1 MIEESNDIN
10 EFEQALRESFEAED
24 LKPGDVIQGMIVAIH
39 GDVAL
44 VDVSGK
50 SEAVLERA
58 ELDDLGT
65 GDPVEVVVV
74 SAGEEIRVSRRMA
87 LEAKLKERLNQA
99 VASGE
104 PVEGKVMGRRKGGFD
119 VTVSGVRG
127 FCPMSLISD
136 VRVDDLDSH
145 LGQTYTF
152 KVLEYEPDGQRLV
165 VSRAALLR
173 EEKARLR
180 EQAWT
185 TLELGAE
192 VEGHVRSLT
201 DFGAFVDLGG
211 VDGLVH
217 VTEIAHHRIGHPR
230 DVLRVDQD
238 VRVKVLDLDRE
249 KDRISLSIKALEK
262 DPWEGAVER
271 FPSRSPFEGTVVRKT
286 DFGFFV
292 QLEPGMDGLLHVSQL
307 PPGMEKDAPEL
318 EVGEDIRGWVREVDL
333 ENRRIGLTMRQMPD
347 RDPWERIEMRYQEG
361 QTVEGTVENG
371 ADFGV
376 FVELEPGLS
385 GLIPIAELGIGRDA
399 DPRTAFAPGE
409 KIRLKLVGLDPDR
422 RRISLSVSALKRDLE
437 RQEYSGHM
445 DSAGDE
451 ALAVTGFGAQLAA
464 ALDKT
469 EKKKAPPTKKATTKK
484 KTTAKKPAEKKAAP
498 KKTAAKKTT
507 AKKPTAKK
515 SVPKKTAA
523 KKPAAKKPAAKK
535 TPAKKTATKKSAAK
549 KAAPKKPAAKKP
561 APKKTT
567 AKKPAAKK

>member
-10 EFEQALRESFEAED
+10 EFEQALRESFEEE

-50 SEAVLERA
+50 SEAVLDRT
-58 ELDDLGT
+58 ELDELGT

-152 KVLEYEPDGQRLV
+152 KVLEYESDGQRLV
-165 VSRAALLR
+165 VSRAALQR
-173 EEKARLR
+173 EERMHLR
-180 EQAWT
+180 EQAWS
-185 TLELGAE
+185 TLEVDAE
-192 VEGHVRSLT
+192 VEGRVRSLT

-230 DVLRVDQD
+230 DVLQVDQD

-262 DPWEGAVER
+262 DPWDGAVER
-271 FPSRSPFEGTVVRKT
+271 FPSRGPFEGTIVRKT

-318 EVGEDIRGWVREVDL
+318 EVGEGIRGWVREVDL

-409 KIRLKLVGLDPDR
+409 KIRLKLVGLDPNR

-451 ALAVTGFGAQLAA
+451 APAVTGFGAQLAA

-469 EKKKAPPTKKATTKK
+469 EKQKAPPTKKAATKK

-507 AKKPTAKK
+507 AKKPATKK
-515 SVPKKTAA
+515 A
-523 KKPAAKKPAAKK
+523 AAKK
-535 TPAKKTATKKSAAK
+535 TPAKKTATKKPAAK

>member
-10 EFEQALRESFEAED
+10 EFEQALRESFEAEE
-24 LKPGDVIQGMIVAIH
+24 LKPGDVIKGVIVAVH

-87 LEAKLKERLNQA
+87 LEAKLKEVLSQA

-152 KVLEYEPDGQRLV
+152 KVLEYEPEGQQLV

-173 EEKARLR
+173 EERARLR

-192 VEGHVRSLT
+192 VEGRVRSLT

-217 VTEIAHHRIGHPR
+217 VTEIAHHRIGHAR
-230 DVLRVDQD
+230 DVLRVDQE

-262 DPWEGAVER
+262 DPWDGVKER
-271 FPSRSPFEGTVVRKT
+271 FPARGPFEGTVVRRA
-286 DFGFFV
+286 DFGAFV
-292 QLEPGMDGLLHVSQL
+292 ELVPGLDGLLHVSQL
-307 PPGMEKDAPEL
+307 PPGMERDAPEL
-318 EVGEDIRGWVREVDL
+318 EVGRTISGWIREVDVD
-333 ENRRIGLTMRQMPD
+333 NRRVALTLRQIPD
-347 RDPWERIEMRYQEG
+347 HDPWERIEMRYQEG
-361 QTVEGTVENG
+361 QMVDGTVENG

-385 GLIPIAELGIGRDA
+385 GLIPISELGLERDA
-399 DPRTAFAPGE
+399 DPREAFAPGE
-409 KIRLKLVGLDPDR
+409 KIQLKLMSIDPGR
-422 RRISLSVSALKRDLE
+422 RRISLSVTALKRDLE
-437 RQEYSGHM
+437 RQEYSEHLGSAE
-445 DSAGDE
+445 DSE
-451 ALAVTGFGAQLAA
+451 PAVTGFGAQLAA
-464 ALDKT
+464 ALDKPAK
-469 EKKKAPPTKKATTKK
+469 EP
-484 KTTAKKPAEKKAAP
+484 AKKEAAEKKAPKKAATKKAP
-498 KKTAAKKTT
+498 AKKKTAAKKAP
-507 AKKPTAKK
+507 AK
-515 SVPKKTAA
+515 KKTAA
-523 KKPAAKKPAAKK
+523 KKPAAKKAAVKKAPAKKAAAKK
-535 TPAKKTATKKSAAK
+535 TPTKKTTAKKTAAKKTATKK
-549 KAAPKKPAAKKP
+549 PAV
-561 APKKTT
+561 KKTA